1 MAKKQFIRHLEFYG
15 FPDQNKYA
23 GFGDIDLSDIREKN
37 KEQDEEIQDLEGE
50 KAEKKDLDELS
61 GTVEN
66 LIAAQSEVNEA
77 FAEAISGMSGDIDEL
92 AEEVSAL
99 TDTVN
104 DVIDNL
110 EDLSASTNLN
120 IAELRQGFNAY
131 TRYADMEF
139 AHRNNVYTKQ
149 EIDDMFA
156 SGGTSGY
163 ATVEWVEEQGFL
175 TEESGDTLYV
185 RTEDLESI
193 SGDIESAITDL
204 TEAIVAVDE
213 KVDRNY
219 DEFSAYTAYAPT
231 IFARKSLEG
240 EVADLKVDVLQN
252 KVDIQKL
259 SADTQALRD
268 DVDEISGKVDTNIA
282 DIAQLK
288 EDVLKRVTR
297 DEFNDTV
304 NRIDDDIE
312 ELDES
317 KADKSDLIIISGKVN
332 TLDTKLDNEINERVA
347 ADIVQNTSIANLN
360 VRVISA
366 ETLVR
371 SFDDRINDL
380 VDDLAEEVS
389 ARTKADLDLIGK
401 PTDTQYDKTIYGAE
415 RYADYIVSGLVE
427 SANSYTDSEIR
438 KLDIKIDEISA
449 TVDTKWS
456 EFATKEYVQSA
467 ITDAISGNT
476 FLELLEEERTER
488 RLGDEALSGRCDE
501 LEDMYSGLSKDVSHA
516 INQLGA
522 LTDWD
527 GENPDD
533 YEPWSEVHPDANGII
548 DRMHRDI
555 HDLKPEGI
563 DELKA
568 QVSANTQNIA
578 TNAQNIINE
587 ATAREAKD
595 NELET
600 KINGSIKNIE
610 FSEGKLK
617 ITKNDGTTFEVDLTS
632 AGNNW

>member
-66 LIAAQSEVNEA
+66 LIAAQSGVNEA
-77 FAEAISGMSGDIDEL
+77 FAEAISGMSRDIDEL

-110 EDLSASTNLN
+110 EDLSASTNFN

-185 RTEDLESI
+185 RIEDLESI

-213 KVDRNY
+213 KVDKNY
-219 DEFSAYTAYAPT
+219 NEFSAYTAYAPT

-240 EVADLKVDVLQN
+240 EVADLKIDVLQN

-288 EDVLKRVTR
+288 QDVLNRVTR

-304 NRIDDDIE
+304 NRIDEDIE

-332 TLDTKLDNEINERVA
+332 TLDAQLRQEITDRVA
-347 ADIVQNTSIANLN
+347 ADTAQNVNITNLN
-360 VRVISA
+360 VRVTSA

-371 SFDDRINDL
+371 QYDERITSAESKVEQEIIDR
-380 VDDLAEEVS
+380 
-389 ARTKADLDLIGK
+389 KQADLDIIGK

-415 RYADYIVSGLVE
+415 RYADYIVSGLLE
-427 SANSYTDSEIR
+427 SANTYTDDEIR
-438 KLDIKIDEISA
+438 KLDVKFDDLSA
-449 TVDTKWS
+449 KTTS
-456 EFATKEYVQSA
+456 ALTEFATKDYVDNRINWLDDKTENDIKEAQRESSA
-467 ITDAISGNT
+467 YTDDEFAKLDID
-476 FLELLEEERTER
+476 LQELDDFVRNPV
-488 RLGDEALSGRCDE
+488 
-501 LEDMYSGLSKDVSHA
+501 SGLSVTVNKNSTILNA
-516 INQLGA
+516 FTA
-522 LTDWD
+522 WD
-527 GENPDD
+527 GEGEYDD
-533 YEPWSEVHPDANGII
+533 SGNGII
-548 DRMHRDI
+548 DVMHREI

-563 DELKA
+563 EELKA
-568 QVSANTQNIA
+568 QVSANTEDIA
-578 TNAQNIINE
+578 ENAQNIVDE

-610 FSEGKLK
+610 FSEGKL
-617 ITKNDGTTFEVDLTS
+617 IVTKNDGTSFEVDLTS

>member
-66 LIAAQSEVNEA
+66 LMAAQAEVNEA
-77 FAEAISGMSGDIDEL
+77 FAEAISGMSEDIDEL

-110 EDLSASTNLN
+110 EDLSASTNFN

-213 KVDRNY
+213 KVDKNY

-240 EVADLKVDVLQN
+240 EVVELKNDVLQN

-288 EDVLKRVTR
+288 QDVLNRVTR
-297 DEFNDTV
+297 EEFVDTV
-304 NRIDDDIE
+304 NRIDEDIE

-317 KADKSDLIIISGKVN
+317 KADKSDLIIISGRVN
-332 TLDTKLDNEINERVA
+332 TLDAQLTQEITNRVA
-347 ADIVQNTSIANLN
+347 ADAAQNANIANLN
-360 VRVISA
+360 VRVTSA

-371 SFDDRINDL
+371 EYDERIASAESKVEQEIIDRQ
-380 VDDLAEEVS
+380 E
-389 ARTKADLDLIGK
+389 ADLDIIGK
-401 PTDTQYDKTIYGAE
+401 PTDTKENKTIYGAE

-427 SANSYTDSEIR
+427 SANSYTDDAIR
-438 KLDIKIDEISA
+438 DLDIKFDDLSA
-449 TVDTKWS
+449 KTTS
-456 EFATKEYVQSA
+456 ALTEFATKDYVDGRINWVDEKLTNDIKEAQRESSAYTDDEIAKVNLDIDELDSFVRDPSSGVSVTVNKNSTILHALTEWDGEGEYTDQGNGIVDVMHREIHEIDPEA
-467 ITDAISGNT
+467 IEEKINT
-476 FLELLEEERTER
+476 
-488 RLGDEALSGRCDE
+488 LSGAIDTNTADIATLAQDLASESTIREEKDDE
-501 LEDMYSGLSKDVSHA
+501 LEKADIASAELAEGNKIKLTTKGGDVFE
-516 INQLGA
+516 I
-522 LTDWD
+522 
-527 GENPDD
+527 E
-533 YEPWSEVHPDANGII
+533 I
-548 DRMHRDI
+548 
-555 HDLKPEGI
+555 
-563 DELKA
+563 
-568 QVSANTQNIA
+568 
-578 TNAQNIINE
+578 
-587 ATAREAKD
+587 
-595 NELET
+595 ET
-600 KINGSIKNIE
+600 G
-610 FSEGKLK
+610 G
-617 ITKNDGTTFEVDLTS
+617 
-632 AGNNW
+632 W